1 MLRESL
7 VQPSPLSKNCIYP
20 KREKGLAK
28 SLWTPHIQH
37 TPSLNCYRL
46 VHTTDLWAPEWPDTG
61 TISSLKQSISRTLEI
76 KRRKHNIIIHYL
88 IITNTCIFYFKF
100 AHSRPVHTSFSIL
113 YIVFLLFCTLPICI
127 FVYYYFIICVLSC
140 CCHSVAL
147 WSFCHYYK
155 FLVCVNIPGQ

>member
-7 VQPSPLSKNCIYP
+7 VHPSPLSNTSIYP

-28 SLWTPHIQH
+28 LLWTPHIQH

-61 TISSLKQSISRTLEI
+61 TISFLKQSISRTLDI

-88 IITNTCIFYFKF
+88 IITNTSNLHTVDLYTHHFLYYILCFCYF
-100 AHSRPVHTSFSIL
+100 VHCLFVYL
-113 YIVFLLFCTLPICI
+113 YIIILSSVSCPVAVILLHCGA
-127 FVYYYFIICVLSC
+127 
-140 CCHSVAL
+140 SVTITN
-147 WSFCHYYK
+147 S
-155 FLVCVNIPGQ
+155 